1 MNLILLSEVNN
12 IAYIISFLEILIIWV
27 PIICCI
33 IKLFKKIFSLIDI
46 LIKYL
51 ELKVDDIER
60 KEK

>member
-12 IAYIISFLEILIIWV
+12 IAYIISCLEILIIWV
-27 PIICCI
+27 PIICCV